1 MSDFLT
7 WAQGLERDPSPPPQP
22 KARPARPESGNRGA
36 VSVPTDEEESEKE
49 CRPRP
54 AGADLEIEAGGLRP
68 SPQRASKESESG
80 SSILSCVANLAN
92 TNMGVGMLAL
102 PSAMADAG
110 MAGGVALILLSAA
123 IATFGSAL
131 IADCVDAVGR
141 PATMSKVT
149 CNAMALLPRP
159 LGVAGI
165 VLVDVAV
172 VVIATSCAIGYLIVV
187 GDTMPEI
194 KDWFG
199 GVYDSVDSDAE
210 AAAIGVGATPPQQH
224 SAFDSREFWILAVL
238 PVIVPLAYLRRI
250 DSLRFAS
257 YLVVGC
263 VGLILLTVALFA
275 TQPTPLFDP
284 CAGSG
289 ELGGQR
295 RRLSGC
301 HGPVVPLRDPQHL
314 LTALPTFLFAYAA
327 QINVPAIMSELRQP
341 TPARVRAV
349 LLGGVGLTTTCYL
362 VVAGGGYYTYGAY
375 VTGDLLLAYPSAAIV
390 ARLALIFVVV
400 FSHPVVSFPVAAC
413 ISNSCSL
420 IAGCCHGKGPQEVS
434 ATLSSP
440 PPTDDG
446 AASSRFVNEPMHAT
460 VIALYL
466 LGTTIVA
473 LSVSDLGLVIA
484 LAGAVS
490 ATIAVF
496 IAPGACFVA
505 LHRAQ
510 GCGLKRVLA
519 ATLGVTGVVLMP
531 LLAFLVLA
539 TDGFLGPEWT

>member
-1 MSDFLT
+1 MSDYLT

-22 KARPARPESGNRGA
+22 KAKPVRPETNRGA
-36 VSVPTDEEESEKE
+36 VSVPTEEEPEKE
-49 CRPRP
+49 CSPRP

-68 SPQRASKESESG
+68 SPQRASKEPESG

-110 MAGGVALILLSAA
+110 MAGGVTLILLSAV
-123 IATFGSAL
+123 IATFGSTL

-149 CNAMALLPRP
+149 CNAMALMPRP
-159 LGVAGI
+159 IGVAGI

-199 GVYDSVDSDAE
+199 GEYDSVDSDAE
-210 AAAIGVGATPPQQH
+210 ADTIGAGAAPPQQH

-257 YLVVGC
+257 YLVVVC
-263 VGLILLTVALFA
+263 VGLILITVALFA
-275 TQPTPLFDP
+275 TQPSPLFDP
-284 CAGSG
+284 CAGGG
-289 ELGGQR
+289 EGGGQRR

-301 HGPVVPLRDPQHL
+301 HGPVVPLRDAQHL

-413 ISNSCSL
+413 IANSCSL
-420 IAGCCHGKGPQEVS
+420 LAGCCRGKGPQEVS
-434 ATLSSP
+434 ATLGAP
-440 PPTDDG
+440 PPTDDGG
-446 AASSRFVNEPMHAT
+446 AASSRFVREPMHAT

-473 LSVSDLGLVIA
+473 LSVSDLGLIIA

-519 ATLGVTGVVLMP
+519 TTLGVTGVVLMP
-531 LLAFLVLA
+531 LLVFLVLA